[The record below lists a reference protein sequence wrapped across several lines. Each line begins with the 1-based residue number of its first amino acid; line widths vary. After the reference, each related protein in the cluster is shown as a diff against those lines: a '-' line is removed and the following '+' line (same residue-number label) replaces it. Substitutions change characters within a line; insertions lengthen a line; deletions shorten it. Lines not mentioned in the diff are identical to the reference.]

1 MLVIWALGFI
11 LICALRTPIAYYQ
24 YYDRFVVIHS
34 HIFSNRGKI
43 LAGQFILYNLIWGA
57 SVFLIYFLFKF
68 LSGQKR

>member
-43 LAGQFILYNLIWGA
+43 LAGQFILYNLIWGGF
-57 SVFLIYFLFKF
+57 VILIYLLFKY